1 MWEIPFL
8 PAFLFL
14 QLVEQKSSECEQER
28 RLDSGCPVAHAL
40 PRGRRA
46 EHGRGL
52 VTGRLRPTQMYART
66 HAHVWHLTIRDT
78 ETCAFTCFTPQP
90 HTPAS
95 LLLLLKAAV
104 HLSTHTRSISPG
116 VSAVLEEKKQVI
128 FCQVLLQT
136 LWEVKTTEEKVY
148 KPLQRDENNTR
159 VLVHVEIYLS
169 LRARER

>member
-14 QLVEQKSSECEQER
+14 QLVEQKSSECELER

-66 HAHVWHLTIRDT
+66 HARTRLAPDNKRHGDM
-78 ETCAFTCFTPQP
+78 CFHMFHAT
-90 HTPAS
+90 A
-95 LLLLLKAAV
+95 
-104 HLSTHTRSISPG
+104 THTRISAAVAKSSRASIYTHAQHFTGCFCCFRGKKTGDFLP
-116 VSAVLEEKKQVI
+116 SAPADIMGGEDNRGEGI
-128 FCQVLLQT
+128 QT
-136 LWEVKTTEEKVY
+136 SA
-148 KPLQRDENNTR
+148 TR
-159 VLVHVEIYLS
+159 
-169 LRARER
+169 